1 MEIPN
6 IVEIIF
12 ISNIS
17 RQWEHIMETKPTQI
31 SFMEFLINENTELDD
46 NLGQVI
52 FPKGF
57 EVRDLENLRYE
68 FEKLANRYG
77 LTLPA
82 KLKKGNLVLEWKP
95 LPGELNNEKKK
106 NFEKSKLRS
115 RFSNLTIEEL
125 NAFSNS
131 FSNNQKN

>member
-1 MEIPN
+1 
-6 IVEIIF
+6 
-12 ISNIS
+12 
-17 RQWEHIMETKPTQI
+17 METKPTQI

-82 KLKKGNLVLEWKP
+82 KLKKETLY
-95 LPGELNNEKKK
+95 
-106 NFEKSKLRS
+106 
-115 RFSNLTIEEL
+115 
-125 NAFSNS
+125 
-131 FSNNQKN
+131 

>member
-1 MEIPN
+1 
-6 IVEIIF
+6 
-12 ISNIS
+12 
-17 RQWEHIMETKPTQI
+17 METKPTQI
-31 SFMEFLINENTELDD
+31 SFMEFLINENTDLDD
-46 NLGQVI
+46 NLGQII

-57 EVRDLENLRYE
+57 EVRDLENLRHE

-95 LPGELNNEKKK
+95 LPGEFNNEKKK

-125 NAFSNS
+125 DAFSNS

>member
-1 MEIPN
+1 MD
-6 IVEIIF
+6 
-12 ISNIS
+12 
-17 RQWEHIMETKPTQI
+17 TKPTQI
-31 SFMEFLINENTELDD
+31 SFMEFLINENTDLDD
-46 NLGQVI
+46 NLGEVI

-82 KLKKGNLVLEWKP
+82 KLKKGSLVLEWKP
-95 LPGELNNEKKK
+95 LPGELKNKKEQNND
-106 NFEKSKLRS
+106 KSKLRS
-115 RFSNLTIEEL
+115 RLTNLTPEEL

-131 FSNNQKN
+131 FANIQKN